1 MAAFDEQ
8 PPPPETALTL
18 ALQEERLTVSKRV
31 RRTRVRASRG
41 TVERH
46 VAVDEPVAKEEVVI
60 KRVPIGR
67 EVDEVPPV
75 RVENGVTIVPVVEE
89 EVVVLRRLILKE
101 EVHLERVRT
110 TERHV
115 ETVTLRR
122 QEVTVTR
129 TEVAD

>member
-1 MAAFDEQ
+1 MIASDEDRPASAA
-8 PPPPETALTL
+8 PLTL

-31 RRTRVRASRG
+31 RRTRVRATRSNH
-41 TVERH
+41 EKH
-46 VAVDEPVAKEEVVI
+46 VAVDEELTAARVVI

-67 EVDEVPPV
+67 EVDAVPPI
-75 RVENGVTIVPVVEE
+75 RVEDGITIVPVVEE
-89 EVVVLRRLILKE
+89 ELVVTRRLILKE
-101 EVHLERVRT
+101 EVHLERVQT

-115 ETVTLRR
+115 ETVTLRF